1 MCICFSPT
9 LLFSS
14 KVFDSRIG
22 FSVISKSMVLAERTG
37 TREYSPPYFNEN
49 GSYTELGARMEISK
63 HIILVPN
70 HESNLSLIAKA
81 KNMKVVPNFPE
92 QPQGTI
98 FLCNP
103 EIDVHEEPARH
114 GNNSEAEYRIDWFR
128 YKADDGRE
136 NIIWL
141 SRIPPKKGTSKPPH
155 AHGLGVNGEG
165 IFEHY
170 LKIAG
175 TAYIDE
181 GGSARPMGEYEVV
194 PPGTE
199 HYIESGEEG
208 AAFFILIENVEGIP
222 NGQIHLY
229 EGAT

>member
-1 MCICFSPT
+1 M
-9 LLFSS
+9 
-14 KVFDSRIG
+14 
-22 FSVISKSMVLAERTG
+22 VIAERTG

-70 HESNLSLIAKA
+70 RESSLSLIAKA

-103 EIDVHEEPARH
+103 EIEVHEKPARH

-128 YKADDGRE
+128 YKAGDGRE
-136 NIIWL
+136 NILWL
-141 SRIPPKKGTSKPPH
+141 SRIPPRKGTSKPPH
-155 AHGLGVNGEG
+155 AHGEG

-170 LKIAG
+170 LKIVG
-175 TAYIDE
+175 TACIDD
-181 GGSARPMGEYEVV
+181 GGGGRLMGKYEVV
-194 PPGTE
+194 PTGTE

-208 AAFFILIENVEGIP
+208 AVFFILIENVEGIRDD
-222 NGQIHLY
+222 QIHLY
-229 EGAT
+229 EETV

>member
-1 MCICFSPT
+1 MHIYFSPT
-9 LLFSS
+9 LLFSN

-63 HIILVPN
+63 NVIRVPN
-70 HESNLSLIAKA
+70 HPNSLELMAEARGMNI
-81 KNMKVVPNFPE
+81 VPRFPE
-92 QPQGTI
+92 MPNGI
-98 FLCNP
+98 AFLCIPN
-103 EIDVHEEPARH
+103 VKTYEEPARH
-114 GNNSEAEYRIDWFR
+114 NNNSSAEYVIDWHR
-128 YKADDGRE
+128 YKSDDGRE
-136 NIIWL
+136 NILWL

-155 AHGLGVNGEG
+155 AHGVGVNGEG

-181 GGSARPMGEYEVV
+181 GGSARPMGKYEVV
-194 PPGTE
+194 PPGME

-222 NGQIHLY
+222 DHQIHLY
-229 EGAT
+229 EEIA